1 MLYKS
6 LVNYK
11 MGKNLFFFQNSYST
25 PHLFKPYI
33 IYSYGMYMCFIYLG
47 STMRLTSDIVKENLG
62 SAALDR

>member
-25 PHLFKPYI
+25 PHLLKRYI
-33 IYSYGMYMCFIYLG
+33 IYSDGMVMYFISLG